1 MTSGQQRALREL
13 ERLSAIAPNTFELV
27 DKPYLKAGW
36 LISKVCLNLGPMEM
50 KEDGLDLRER
60 EEFILRVPPGFPFDR
75 PGLRVEHTR
84 FAMFPHVIW
93 TKTICL
99 YQSSVEWNPSD
110 GLYGFFDRLKIWLG
124 KAAINDMD
132 PIEGPLEPPH
142 HDTDF
147 TQNPF
152 VIRADAPCAVGKE
165 WIGLAIL
172 EKYQNRTELIA
183 WNDLSGEWPQQG
195 QLAFSVILPERMPM
209 EFPTNGGDLF
219 RAIEK
224 AGMDRKRIITNL
236 GLAALFTPEGEP
248 IHLILGLPMR
258 RAVDGSQRLHIDV
271 WTTDANCAGL
281 LRKLLPGEIDPK
293 EILTCKKEFS
303 DKLMAIFERGKIKW
317 CQVLED
323 RNEIVV
329 RRDIG
334 TPVVWFAGKKIL
346 ILGCGAL
353 GSWIAEI
360 IGRTKPSLI
369 HLVDNSI
376 VKPGVLARQ
385 NFELGDIGSNK
396 SDALARRL
404 KAITA
409 ITHDCTIVPHA
420 REAYA
425 FVTEKKET
433 LQDYDVVLD
442 CTASA
447 IFQMK
452 LERDWGEFSGHTPPF
467 ISLIIDA
474 QARHCLCV
482 LSPKDSS
489 GGIWDAYLSLKIW
502 LCIEGGHPAL
512 TTAFYSEQAVE
523 KMFQPE
529 PGCSEPTFIG
539 STADVMALASGALNI
554 AAGSIQAKNS
564 AVGIALSAPGGT
576 GHSGPSNL
584 LELPQFFDT
593 VVGNYRVRVAKNV
606 FTQARAWVRQNN
618 RVRSL
623 HHETGGLLWG
633 VWDDAVQVI
642 WIFDLSGPPP
652 DSQHNP
658 AHFLCGVEGTIEE
671 HRQRLART
679 HGSCGFVGHWHT
691 HPNFP
696 SYQSDMDMKNMATLV
711 SSIGQNKKRSVML
724 IFGRMNSL
732 TTAGVYIYESQSLVG
747 INELIS
753 VGTSQIILEEPVV

>member
-13 ERLSAIAPNTFELV
+13 ERLRATDPNIFELV
-27 DKPYLKAGW
+27 YKPYLKDGW
-36 LISKVCLNLGPMEM
+36 LIAKVALNLGVMEM
-50 KEDGLDLRER
+50 REDGLDLKER
-60 EEFILRVPPGFPFDR
+60 EEFILYVPPGFPFDR
-75 PGLRVEHTR
+75 PHLRVAHTR
-84 FAMFPHVIW
+84 FAMFPHVTW
-93 TKTICL
+93 VKTICL

-110 GLYGFFDRLKIWLG
+110 GLYGFFDRLKVWLG

-132 PIEGPLEPPH
+132 PVEGPLEPPH

-147 TQNPF
+147 TQNPI
-152 VIRADAPCAVGKE
+152 VIRADAPCAAGEE
-165 WIGLAIL
+165 WTGLAIL
-172 EKYQNRTELIA
+172 EKHQNRTELVA
-183 WNDLSGEWPQQG
+183 WNDLSGEWPKQG
-195 QLAFSVILPERMPM
+195 QPAFSVILSKAMPM
-209 EFPTNGGDLF
+209 EFPTNGADLF
-219 RAIEK
+219 QELEA
-224 AGMDRKRIITNL
+224 AGMDRKRIVTNL
-236 GLAALFTPEGEP
+236 GVAALLTPEGEP
-248 IHLILGLPMR
+248 IHLVLGLPMR
-258 RAVDGSQRLHIDV
+258 RAIDGSQRLHIAV
-271 WTTDANCAGL
+271 WTTDAERARALRSVLPENTDPEEIL
-281 LRKLLPGEIDPK
+281 SLRKDLREA
-293 EILTCKKEFS
+293 
-303 DKLMAIFERGKIKW
+303 LMVIFELSNIKW

-329 RRDIG
+329 RRDNG
-334 TPVVWFAGKKIL
+334 TPVAWFAGKKIL

-353 GSWIAEI
+353 GSWVAEVIA
-360 IGRTKPSLI
+360 RAKPSI
-369 HLVDNSI
+369 VHLVDNAK

-385 NFELGDIGSNK
+385 NFELDDIGSNK
-396 SDALARRL
+396 TDALARRL
-404 KAITA
+404 KAIT
-409 ITHDCTIVPHA
+409 HGCTIVPYG

-433 LQDYDVVLD
+433 LHDYDVVLD
-442 CTASA
+442 CTAST

-452 LERDWGEFSGHTPPF
+452 LERDWGEFSGHTPSF

-474 QARHCLCV
+474 QASHCLCV
-482 LSPKDSS
+482 ISPKDSS
-489 GGIWDAYLSLKIW
+489 GGIWDAYLSLKIR

-512 TTAFYSEQAVE
+512 TTAFYSERAVE

-564 AVGIALSAPGGT
+564 AVGIALSAPGVT

-593 VVGNYRVRVAKNV
+593 VVGNYRVRIAKNV
-606 FTQARAWVRQNN
+606 FTQAKAWVRQNN

-642 WIFDLSGPPP
+642 WIFDLSGPPS

-753 VGTSQIILEEPVV
+753 VGTSQIILEEPVI